1 MANTPTVKKDD
12 ALHDASVV
20 EVLEDIPEKKKG
32 KKTVLI
38 IVIVA
43 VVLLLC
49 CCLILVG
56 IGLIPMLD
64 GYGYYDFGFL
74 LPLMSVV

>member
-1 MANTPTVKKDD
+1 MANTPTVKKD
-12 ALHDASVV
+12 AAPVV
-20 EVLEDIPEKKKG
+20 PEVLADMPEKKKG

-49 CCLILVG
+49 CCLVAS
-56 IGLIPMLD
+56 IGLIPVMA
-64 GYGYYDFGFL
+64 GYDYYDLG
-74 LPLMSVV
+74 PLWYDIF